1 MAPSRLLLLVIVIA
15 TAVVSLAA
23 LFGHLFLGGEVKY
36 PAVLAVGLVCGIA
49 GAVYLKRSDQ
59 SDSHN

>member
-1 MAPSRLLLLVIVIA
+1 
-15 TAVVSLAA
+15 VSLAA

-49 GAVYLKRSDQ
+49 GAVYLKRSEQ